1 MSALSRILRATNLKH
16 AIGEMTL
23 IFVGITLA
31 LIANSWYENLKSR
44 EEEREILEQLAISL
58 ETDVQS
64 LRAMR
69 DTIDEKVRLMT
80 QLEDHIREG
89 LPYTTDFDASFK
101 TILTGSSVRMNT
113 AAFDT
118 LKYRGIDLISDSA
131 IRRQLVD
138 YYDTEQAR
146 LERRNS
152 YDSGD
157 QMTAE
162 PYFKKNFRWES
173 GQLLMAPVD
182 YDSLVVDQE
191 FLNILAIRIW
201 SLRSLASPIYDEI
214 ANKAAQLVD
223 AIQEHKSS
231 LL

>member
-1 MSALSRILRATNLKH
+1 MSAISRVLRATNWKY
-16 AIGEMTL
+16 AIGEMAL

-31 LIANSWYENLKSR
+31 LIANSWYESLKSR

-58 ETDVQS
+58 ETDVQA
-64 LRAMR
+64 LRATR
-69 DTIDEKVRLMT
+69 DTIDQKVRLMT
-80 QLEDHIREG
+80 RLEKHIQEG
-89 LPYTTDFDASFK
+89 LPYTADLDASFK
-101 TILTGSSVRMNT
+101 TILGGSSVQMST

-131 IRRQLVD
+131 IRRQLVG

-152 YDSGD
+152 YDRGD
-157 QMTAE
+157 QSLAE

-173 GQLLMAPVD
+173 GELLMAPVD

-191 FLNILAIRIW
+191 FLNILAVRIW
-201 SLRSLASPIYDEI
+201 ALRNLASPTYDEI
-214 ANKAAQLVD
+214 ANEAAQLAN

-231 LL
+231 LP

>member
-1 MSALSRILRATNLKH
+1 MSAISRILRATNWKY

-23 IFVGITLA
+23 IFVGISLA
-31 LIANSWYENLKSR
+31 LVANSWYENLKSR

-58 ETDVQS
+58 ESDVQA

-69 DTIDEKVRLMT
+69 DTIDQKVRLMT
-80 QLEDHIREG
+80 RLEQHIQEG
-89 LPYTTDFDASFK
+89 LPYTTDLDASFK
-101 TILTGSSVRMNT
+101 TILTGSAVRMNT

-118 LKYRGIDLISDSA
+118 LKYRGIDLISNSA
-131 IRRQLVD
+131 IRRMLVD
-138 YYDTEQAR
+138 YYDSEQAR

-157 QMTAE
+157 QSTAE

-173 GQLLMAPVD
+173 GELLMTPVD

-191 FLNILAIRIW
+191 FLNILAVRIW
-201 SLRSLASPIYDEI
+201 GLGNLASPTYDEI
-214 ANKAAQLVD
+214 ANEAAQLAN
-223 AIQEHKSS
+223 AIQKHKSS